1 MEVNAPLAIIQI
13 ELKTQHRVLTAMLEK
28 LTESAQ
34 LAVEVL
40 TYEVG
45 KLEVPR
51 NGLVVIRVPDGIPP
65 HIIARDMRRMEATL
79 ADKIGFSPAI
89 VVLPVGFE
97 VEVIEFADQEGPIQT
112 GQLRLFDA
120 EGDAMEPDPE
130 SATSAEPVASD
141 NRRTVVIAR
150 HGAVERD
157 GEPITV
163 EVLIEGDY
171 ARVEVAAD
179 AKGEIVALNVEE
191 QRRALEAAYLG

>member
-1 MEVNAPLAIIQI
+1 MTHEMQAYIEARIADIEADDRFSAPSARMEVNAPLAIIQI

-65 HIIARDMRRMEATL
+65 HIIARDMRRMESTL

-120 EGDAMEPDPE
+120 EGD
-130 SATSAEPVASD
+130 
-141 NRRTVVIAR
+141 
-150 HGAVERD
+150 

-179 AKGEIVALNVEE
+179 AKGEIVALTVEE